1 VPLDSRLLLPFSP
14 RTGSWRIAVARLLVC
29 LPVCLLLAPS
39 YPGTPG
45 EPPRESPELRARAEQ
60 LELLRTEGYPPSR
73 QIEVL
78 RLADLAARDPVGF
91 FGKCLEHYDRHIQG
105 YTLTLHKQ
113 ERLGGQLHEVEQ
125 IAVAFKD
132 SPHSVFFN
140 WLEGFRKARRVLYVE
155 GQNENRMLA
164 KAHLPPLD
172 PIVVRELDSPDAK
185 ASGRY
190 SMADFGL
197 RKAMERVHRNW
208 KKAQDAGALHVEYLG
223 LHKVPKAGNRLCHAL
238 RRTRFAS
245 PEDDGVTELLLYID
259 VEDLLQVGS
268 VLRGLAPDKDGQ
280 QKDGQF
286 LAEYFF
292 RDIRLNP
299 TFPPEQFTRAALT
312 AR

>member
-1 VPLDSRLLLPFSP
+1 
-14 RTGSWRIAVARLLVC
+14 VARLLVC

-45 EPPRESPELRARAEQ
+45 EPPRDTPERRVLAAQ
-60 LELLRTEGYPPSR
+60 LELLRKEGYFSGQ

-78 RLADLAARDPVGF
+78 GLADLAARDPVAF

-113 ERLGGQLHEVEQ
+113 ERLGGELHEVER

-132 SPHSVFFN
+132 SPHSVFFK
-140 WLEGFRKARRVLYVE
+140 WLEGIRKARRVLYIQ
-155 GQNENRMLA
+155 GQNEDRMLA
-164 KAHLPPLD
+164 QAHLPPLN
-172 PIVVRELDSPDAK
+172 PIVVRELDSADAK

-190 SMADFGL
+190 SIADFGL

-208 KKAQDAGALHVEYLG
+208 NQAREAGALHVEYLG
-223 LHKVPKAGNRLCHAL
+223 LHKVPKAGDRLCYAL
-238 RRTRFAS
+238 RRTRYAT

-268 VLRGLAPDKDGQ
+268 VLRGLAPDKEGQ

-292 RDIRLNP
+292 RNIRLNP

-312 AR
+312 AP